1 MKEKTIIAAVIIVLA
16 VLFVWQ
22 FNIALTKSA
31 KVDCLQWQAQAQEFN
46 QFYLTKWQS
55 EQCKSVGII
64 VNAPVR

>member
-1 MKEKTIIAAVIIVLA
+1 MKNVFIGFIIIVVVA
-16 VLFVWQ
+16 TLFVWVG
-22 FNIALTKSA
+22 NIAMTKSA

-64 VNAPVR
+64 VNAPIK